1 MKRHECRPIV
11 TDKGLLVPAPSS
23 YCDRALEKGLRFLMD
38 PEGRCY
44 LPYDVAVKLGLCR
57 EENETNGGLG
67 AKHSGSAVVNYPL
80 RFMEILEKL
89 EKRGRKAVGIGVSVS
104 EDVARV
110 LDDLS
115 RRLKRPRSHI
125 AEALIRLGLEAIGVP
140 VDGETLVQKQ
150 EARTP
155 KGH

>member
-1 MKRHECRPIV
+1 MKRRVECRPIV
-11 TDKGLLVPAPSS
+11 TDKGLIVPAPSA
-23 YCDRALEKGLRFLMD
+23 YCDRALERGLRFLMD

-57 EENETNGGLG
+57 EENGTNGGAAPQKQG
-67 AKHSGSAVVNYPL
+67 ERVPNYPL
-80 RFMEILEKL
+80 RFMEILREL

-115 RRLKRPRSHI
+115 RRLKRPRSHV
-125 AEALIRLGLEAIGVP
+125 AEALLRIGLEAIGVP
-140 VDGETLVQKQ
+140 VGGGKPAEEQR
-150 EARTP
+150 AA
-155 KGH
+155 HA